1 MPELLVEILK
11 VIVPGLVVAVVTSLI
26 TVHLSLRR
34 FHAEKWWEKKE
45 AAYSSLIDV
54 VHRLKDY
61 ARLHYDR
68 ELGEENPN
76 EEEKK
81 KIENQWKMTN
91 AEYRRLR
98 DLAAFHVSSQAVDI
112 LARYDERKNLAKN
125 DDIFEWIE
133 KDLEAGAE
141 CLEALI
147 KEARRDLR
155 AQ

>member
-1 MPELLVEILK
+1 MELLVDIVK
-11 VIVPGLVVAVVTSLI
+11 VVVPGIAIAVVASLV

-61 ARLHYDR
+61 ARLQYDR
-68 ELGEENPN
+68 ELGEENPS
-76 EEEKK
+76 EEESE
-81 KIENQWKMTN
+81 KIEKRWRLSD

-98 DLAAFHVSSQAVDI
+98 DMAAFHVSSEAVQI
-112 LARYDERKNLAKN
+112 LNRYDERKNAAIS

-133 KDLEAGAE
+133 QDLEAGTE

-147 KEARRDLR
+147 QEARRDLR
-155 AQ
+155 AR